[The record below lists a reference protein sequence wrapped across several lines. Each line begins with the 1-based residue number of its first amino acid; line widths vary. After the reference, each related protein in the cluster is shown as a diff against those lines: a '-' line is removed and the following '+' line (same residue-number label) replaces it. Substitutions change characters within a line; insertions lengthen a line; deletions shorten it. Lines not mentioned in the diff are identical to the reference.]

1 MKTSAASSSNRHG
14 FTLIEL
20 LTVIG
25 IIAVLMT
32 LLFPAVNAVKENARR
47 MEAKNMCMQIVTAVK
62 QYYQEYGKFPPVE
75 ENPAAGAATDDII
88 VGENNMGPVKAYNNA
103 LFNTLRAINKTPN
116 MDDKY
121 NRRKV
126 IFFESK
132 AVASS
137 GSNGGHPRGGFYDRM
152 DNGSA
157 PPPDQDG
164 CLYDPWG
171 HQYGVIMD
179 SNYDDR
185 IDLTGIYE
193 DFAGADPTTGKA
205 PRQTVGAF
213 SMGKDEKI
221 GGKNT
226 GNNYKQGTEV
236 SDDVVSWQ

>member
-1 MKTSAASSSNRHG
+1 MKTSANSAARRSG

-32 LLFPAVNAVKENARR
+32 LLFPAVNAVKDNAKR

-62 QYYQEYGKFPPVE
+62 QYYQEYGKFPPVVE
-75 ENPAAGAATDDII
+75 DTTSVDPTKDTI
-88 VGENNMGPVKAYNNA
+88 VGDPAMGGSIQGPNNA

-116 MDDKY
+116 LDDKY

-132 AVASS
+132 SVASTT
-137 GSNGGHPRGGFYDRM
+137 GGKPRGGFYDHVEGG
-152 DNGSA
+152 GS
-157 PPPDQDG
+157 PPADQDG
-164 CLYDPWG
+164 CLFDPWG

-179 SNYDDR
+179 TNYDNR
-185 IDLTGIYE
+185 IDLTGIYS
-193 DFAGADPTTGKA
+193 DFAGADPTSGLA
-205 PRQTVGAF
+205 PRFTVGAF

-221 GGKNT
+221 GSKNT
-226 GNNYKQGTEV
+226 GSMYKSGSET
-236 SDDVVSWQ
+236 SDDVVSWAQ